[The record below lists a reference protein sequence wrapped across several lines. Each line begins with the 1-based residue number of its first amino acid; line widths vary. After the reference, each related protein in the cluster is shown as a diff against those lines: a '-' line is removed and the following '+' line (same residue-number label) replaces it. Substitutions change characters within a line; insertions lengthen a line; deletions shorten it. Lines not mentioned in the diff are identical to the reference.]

1 MNQQYGWEKNPLNQY
16 KHYILK
22 SVTLRHIQCTRYYM
36 YNTHTLIKIPL
47 FIFYQQIFCQK
58 DCQYNRSNKFDVD
71 QSTTPNKI
79 ICLTYRST
87 YRSLLI
93 II

>member
-1 MNQQYGWEKNPLNQY
+1 M
-16 KHYILK
+16 YI
-22 SVTLRHIQCTRYYM
+22 CYYM

-47 FIFYQQIFCQK
+47 FISYQQIFCQK

-93 II
+93 IIYPNLLEQIKPKGSAVAA